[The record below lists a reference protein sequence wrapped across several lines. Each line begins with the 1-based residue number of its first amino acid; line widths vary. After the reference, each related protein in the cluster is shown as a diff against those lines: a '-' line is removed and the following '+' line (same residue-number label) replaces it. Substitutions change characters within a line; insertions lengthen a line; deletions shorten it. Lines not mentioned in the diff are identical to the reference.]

1 MDTNDTLRRLIR
13 LNVELEGALR
23 VAEARPGVEAM
34 DVARDK
40 FAEMSALFATL
51 ENPPAE
57 VVDDPLTGLKED
69 EALNGEAQP
78 DPEPTA
84 AEVPLGGNPV
94 ETDADARDVADA
106 AAGKTQRGD
115 IRKMLTLNDKFLFRR
130 ELFNGSDAEL
140 NDTLDLI
147 ASMDSLHEAE
157 EYLYDDLQL
166 DPENESVRDFMNIL
180 TTYFSS
186 PAR

>member
-1 MDTNDTLRRLIR
+1 MDINDTLSRLIR

-40 FAEMSALFATL
+40 FAEMSALFALL
-51 ENPPAE
+51 EAPS
-57 VVDDPLTGLKED
+57 VKDLDDPLTGVKED
-69 EALNGEAQP
+69 EALNGEKQP
-78 DPEPTA
+78 DPEPTTS
-84 AEVPLGGNPV
+84 EIPLGGNPV
-94 ETDADARDVADA
+94 ETDADARGVADA
-106 AAGKTQRGD
+106 AADKAQRGD

-130 ELFNGSDAEL
+130 ELFNGSDTEL

-166 DPENESVRDFMNIL
+166 DPENENVRDFMNIL

-186 PAR
+186 ATR

>member
-1 MDTNDTLRRLIR
+1 
-13 LNVELEGALR
+13 
-23 VAEARPGVEAM
+23 
-34 DVARDK
+34 
-40 FAEMSALFATL
+40 
-51 ENPPAE
+51 
-57 VVDDPLTGLKED
+57 
-69 EALNGEAQP
+69 
-78 DPEPTA
+78 
-84 AEVPLGGNPV
+84 
-94 ETDADARDVADA
+94 
-106 AAGKTQRGD
+106 
-115 IRKMLTLNDKFLFRR
+115 MLTLNDKFLFRR

-186 PAR
+186 PARWAAFST